1 LEARKDAQSGF
12 IDYIKKSGRAAP
24 LLVAKFIARQVA
36 IETNKMLQ
44 SVKSAVPGASS
55 SQDAD
60 AAKND
65 FTDAEGGEYL
75 LADHVERLRFL
86 ELAAD
91 GDGMKHLSQVLETA
105 LPGLEQFVTEE
116 RHVTLLG
123 KMAYNAYGVYFDGGR
138 DDKVSLSV
146 SLHHPPRLNSH

>member
-1 LEARKDAQSGF
+1 
-12 IDYIKKSGRAAP
+12 
-24 LLVAKFIARQVA
+24 
-36 IETNKMLQ
+36 MLQ

-55 SQDAD
+55 SQDTD

-75 LADHVERLRFL
+75 LADHDERLRFL

-91 GDGMKHLSQVLETA
+91 ADGTKHLSQVLDTA
-105 LPGLEQFVTEE
+105 IPGFEQFVTEE

-138 DDKVSLSV
+138 DDKVSLLV
-146 SLHHPPRLNSH
+146 SPSQTQLTNYTYQLAATHGTPRRR

>member
-1 LEARKDAQSGF
+1 
-12 IDYIKKSGRAAP
+12 
-24 LLVAKFIARQVA
+24 
-36 IETNKMLQ
+36 MLQ
-44 SVKSAVPGASS
+44 SVKSAVPGTSS

-91 GDGMKHLSQVLETA
+91 ADGMKHLSQVLETA

-138 DDKVSLSV
+138 DDKVSLV
-146 SLHHPPRLNSH
+146 LFLHHQQLTNHMH